1 MALGAGS
8 RGALGLLLVHVLLPP
23 PPPAAAMRLSELAA
37 ALGARGVDQA
47 QIDACFDADDPRA
60 QAEALLRA
68 ADAAASPEPD
78 TDDGLLGHGAMI
90 AAGAGCGAA
99 EVLVPPGVCEAFS
112 PEASDSAS
120 GAAHGVHFAYREAVP
135 VLSADLPAPLAK
147 HLPWLRRYIAERYPR
162 WQEQETALDD
172 WDKFFHKAS
181 YSFLES
187 GRTNKE
193 RRRLGQLQDFIQQM
207 LVTYL
212 QRWQQTA
219 AGSESQLA
227 TWKPYVQAVPWQA
240 RPDGALIESWANR
253 ECGPPLGHRASPLTV
268 ARPPCLS
275 SAVHQRTHSGYRPGK
290 YIMPHE
296 HMFPVNG
303 FLSVDVNGSDTLLRS
318 PITGRVFKLGG
329 RAGRMVLFPGGVRHT
344 VPPWSHA
351 EAPGSPR
358 MSVAFNIDWVAAGSK
373 SRCVIPLRMVQ

>member
-1 MALGAGS
+1 MYMALGAGS
-8 RGALGLLLVHVLLPP
+8 STWSRGALALLLLHVL

-60 QAEALLRA
+60 RAEALLRA
-68 ADAAASPEPD
+68 ADAAADAAAPPEPD
-78 TDDGLLGHGAMI
+78 TDDGLLGHSAMV
-90 AAGAGCGAA
+90 AAAAGCGGA

-120 GAAHGVHFAYREAVP
+120 GAAHGVDFAYREAVP

-187 GRTNKE
+187 GRTKKE

-253 ECGPPLGHRASPLTV
+253 ECGPPLGHRASPLTGPPALPAV
-268 ARPPCLS
+268 GSAPAHALWVPAGQVHHAARAHVPG
-275 SAVHQRTHSGYRPGK
+275 QRVPVGGRERQRHAAALANHRPRVQARRPGR
-290 YIMPHE
+290 PHGA
-296 HMFPVNG
+296 V
-303 FLSVDVNGSDTLLRS
+303 SR
-318 PITGRVFKLGG
+318 G
-329 RAGRMVLFPGGVRHT
+329 RA
-344 VPPWSHA
+344 
-351 EAPGSPR
+351 
-358 MSVAFNIDWVAAGSK
+358 
-373 SRCVIPLRMVQ
+373 